1 VAVDHENFNVLR
13 LTEASREVLKGERRL
28 TLRRDAIP
36 AAGGRR
42 TRRPAKTAADAAA
55 EASPQDEA
63 VFQALREW
71 RRSLAREHGV
81 PAYTVMHDATLR
93 EIASRLPEDVAG
105 LAGISGIGTTKLARY
120 GDAIIEVIRT
130 ARQVEP
136 A

>member
-1 VAVDHENFNVLR
+1 VDV
-13 LTEASREVLKGERRL
+13 
-28 TLRRDAIP
+28 
-36 AAGGRR
+36 
-42 TRRPAKTAADAAA
+42 
-55 EASPQDEA
+55 SPHDEI

-71 RRSLAREHGV
+71 RRGLAKEHGV

-93 EIASRLPEDVAG
+93 EIASRLPEDATG

-120 GDAIIEVIRT
+120 GEAIIEVIRT